1 MVAMAFDWLRRGM
14 GDVISG
20 ESGGVMMA
28 ALRSGIVGVVGA
40 LRGGGGGG
48 NPATKDGD
56 WW

>member
-40 LRGGGGGG
+40 LRGGGGG

-56 WW
+56 CW